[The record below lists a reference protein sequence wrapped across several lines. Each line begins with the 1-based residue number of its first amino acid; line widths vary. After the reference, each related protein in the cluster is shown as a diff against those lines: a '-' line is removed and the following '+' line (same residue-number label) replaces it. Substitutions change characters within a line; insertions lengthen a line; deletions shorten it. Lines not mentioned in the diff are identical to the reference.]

1 MAKRQKLTDALGRV
15 TGERTRR
22 GLEAQIGQID
32 KELAVFGDSVRT
44 LTPEEVAELGLPQ
57 GTIVQQDAAGNFKFP
72 GKSGV
77 TVNTGDTTD
86 KFYETLDA
94 ANAKVFSTLDQAGIN
109 ARRNMGR
116 IDRLEQLL
124 QTAPQGFVGSA
135 MQIAGNF
142 GLDTEGLSEIQAA
155 QAVISSLVP
164 EQRPPGSG
172 PMSDA
177 DLIEFKASLPRII
190 NQPGGNELILNT
202 LRGIARYDIEAGEIA
217 AAVASREITQAEAR
231 KRLSEL
237 ENPLSFLNDV
247 KERESGENFS
257 DEEIEAEIQ
266 RRARGRT

>member
-1 MAKRQKLTDALGRV
+1 MRGATWAASTGLNNCSRQLRKDLSARQCKSRV
-15 TGERTRR
+15 T
-22 GLEAQIGQID
+22 
-32 KELAVFGDSVRT
+32 
-44 LTPEEVAELGLPQ
+44 
-57 GTIVQQDAAGNFKFP
+57 
-72 GKSGV
+72 
-77 TVNTGDTTD
+77 
-86 KFYETLDA
+86 
-94 ANAKVFSTLDQAGIN
+94 
-109 ARRNMGR
+109 
-116 IDRLEQLL
+116 
-124 QTAPQGFVGSA
+124 
-135 MQIAGNF
+135 F

-266 RRARGRT
+266 RRALGRT